1 MAGRLG
7 GIQALLILSSVAF
20 HHTTGQQLRDQFW
33 GQGIMTWF
41 GRPAKQGDS
50 GLVPQRTILPELEFE
65 CCKAIILQL
74 KN

>member
-1 MAGRLG
+1 
-7 GIQALLILSSVAF
+7 
-20 HHTTGQQLRDQFW
+20 
-33 GQGIMTWF
+33 MTWF

-74 KN
+74 KNLKKSLNKQEKLETTYMSIDR